1 MQMVQNHFLNE
12 SGYKVYTEYLAIKRH
27 FTSSYDYFKYN
38 GDTKTS
44 FDSFIARKDAYTF
57 QRLSKRKD
65 YSNFI
70 LSNVVENPKLWT
82 GDLTDDSAE
91 QTYLMWKKKT
101 DSITSHIRSELNKM
115 DNDLQ
120 SNFIVNKG
128 HYPKIVDLY
137 LQKIVSLETTTIL
150 MKMTNS
156 RDYWKEKVLDN
167 VLFPDIIKKLD
178 KYHPFLIY
186 NTEKIKKVVKDHFF

>member
-1 MQMVQNHFLNE
+1 MVQNHFLNE
-12 SGYKVYTEYLAIKRH
+12 SGYKAYTEYLAIKRH

-38 GDTKTS
+38 GAIKTS